1 MKKIAR
7 HLRQTLSLVLVL
19 SMLFTSVPVQ
29 AFAAEAPVPRIPVS
43 APLEQP
49 EPVDYEAQQQAAD
62 ESGGAS
68 ASTPDSTPAE
78 SAPPASSGVPES
90 APTEAPDS
98 ASASAP
104 EEIPDSSSSS
114 DSSPAPESADA
125 SESASGTG
133 PEEDNSSSKAASAA
147 EETPEEPPV
156 ELRAPILR
164 EKYDP
169 YAEKYGAPVEVSEY
183 ARVFSAPSA
192 NLSRAAR
199 GSAARKEYITVI
211 SPVPNTYVDENGQEH
226 AIDNTL
232 VVEDKNGVPTYE
244 NAANDLALSLPV
256 EFAPGDGLCVTL
268 DGASMRLVPLEGDF
282 THPSSLE
289 NAVRYN
295 EVFPDV
301 DVQYTAQEL
310 MVKEDII
317 LNAPSEHSTFRYLLD
332 APGLDA
338 RMIDGVLYLFQPGS
352 DKPVFHLSAPYM
364 TDAAGQMSYAVSVAL
379 EEKDGQR
386 IVTVSA
392 DAAWLSAPE
401 RAYPVILDPS
411 IVNTE
416 KAAASMFT
424 AAPSL

>member
-1 MKKIAR
+1 MKNIAR
-7 HLRQTLSLVLVL
+7 YLRQTLSLVLVL

-78 SAPPASSGVPES
+78 SAPPVSSSVSQTASSS
-90 APTEAPDS
+90 QS
-98 ASASAP
+98 ASAETPESSSVPSSGSNAQPSGDSSTAP
-104 EEIPDSSSSS
+104 ESVSTPDASSSVSESAGVSTSTSEVNSEEDSSSSVET
-114 DSSPAPESADA
+114 P
-125 SESASGTG
+125 
-133 PEEDNSSSKAASAA
+133 A

-192 NLSRAAR
+192 NLFRAAR

-226 AIDNTL
+226 TIDNTL

-244 NAANDLALSLPV
+244 NAANDLTLSLPV

-268 DGASMRLVPLEGDF
+268 DGASMRLVPPEGDF

-338 RMIDGVLYLFQPGS
+338 RMIDGVLYLFQP
-352 DKPVFHLSAPYM
+352 
-364 TDAAGQMSYAVSVAL
+364 AATNPCFISPL
-379 EEKDGQR
+379 P
-386 IVTVSA
+386 T
-392 DAAWLSAPE
+392 
-401 RAYPVILDPS
+401 
-411 IVNTE
+411 
-416 KAAASMFT
+416 
-424 AAPSL
+424 